1 MSDMETRLREALQVL
16 AGDVSGHT
24 IQPDD
29 LAALRSH
36 QQRRRAAIAAVA
48 AAALLVGA
56 VVAGLSTVNRGGAL
70 DAPSAGSPTPSGSAS
85 ISIYRSPS
93 VSPIPSI
100 TSVKSIVG
108 AVEPIDRYCPGAP
121 TVGTCLAIRATANQP
136 TSRPSP
142 SRTPSSAR
150 STRSSSNRPS
160 LAPSRSGALP
170 VAANPSVW
178 ACGQTEGCP
187 APPESVGTFCFSAV
201 VRDRT
206 GYATQPYIIIVTKAS
221 AP

>member
-16 AGDVSGHT
+16 ADDVSGQA

-36 QQRRRAAIAAVA
+36 QQRRRAAVAAVA

-56 VVAGLSTVNRGGAL
+56 VVAGLSTVNRSGAL
-70 DAPSAGSPTPSGSAS
+70 DAPSAGSPTPSGSAT

-100 TSVKSIVG
+100 TSVKSIIG

-121 TVGTCLAIRATANQP
+121 TVGTSWYPGNGQPAHITTLTVPNAIVGEKYQVFLQSTVASSVAFWGTARGRQP
-136 TSRPSP
+136 FGLGLWSDGR
-142 SRTPSSAR
+142 
-150 STRSSSNRPS
+150 
-160 LAPSRSGALP
+160 LSG
-170 VAANPSVW
+170 
-178 ACGQTEGCP
+178 T
-187 APPESVGTFCFSAV
+187 PESVGTFCFSAV
-201 VRDRT
+201 VYDRT